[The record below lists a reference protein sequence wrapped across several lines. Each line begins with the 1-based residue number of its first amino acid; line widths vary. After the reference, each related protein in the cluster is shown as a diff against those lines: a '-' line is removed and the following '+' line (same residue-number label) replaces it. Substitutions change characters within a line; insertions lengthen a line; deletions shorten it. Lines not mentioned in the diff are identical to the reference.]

1 MMKLTTRRIV
11 AAVAVGSLAFG
22 GIFSGALAANAAD
35 VNTTPKF
42 KMSISA
48 DTELISADKTPV
60 KVTINVENTG
70 GDLYNDQKAE
80 LRLDSWYNG
89 AAIVPD
95 LASVTSPEG
104 IGEASGFTIVDG
116 APVWNGVIPSGKSAS
131 FSYTGVYDITS
142 DGNRNPDAS
151 ATIQLRTAEDIL
163 VTWEGQ
169 YLNIDVLNAIAITKD
184 SKRVELD
191 VPVSPTEP
199 NLRAAGKMA
208 GIEYTV
214 TFTNNG
220 VLPQD
225 IRYRDTVSGV
235 LDDGVLVKEPTSAS
249 PEFKWRWY
257 VEMGEQTG
265 DFQFDMNIQPG
276 ETITVTYTIGL
287 AAVTAGD
294 AILNNCIANVPA
306 QVHRQAQA
314 FAAPEGEDVCVTSDL
329 YPTPVKPVVTQ
340 SEKCGV
346 EGSIALPETEGIAYT
361 RSTPDNKGLV
371 VVTAAAKAGYDLKPD
386 AVTTWEFF
394 FGNVEDYDGNNYD
407 NVTFIAPAEACPLTE
422 VVPVAPKL
430 VVADK
435 CGAEDTILITEVAG
449 ITYHQDRV
457 ENKVAVVAVAN
468 EGFQIPLTETAS
480 WVFELKKS
488 TDCEVVVPPTEEPKP
503 TPTVDPKP
511 SVEPTV
517 APTVE
522 PVEDIAVEKTGALA
536 NTGANISMGVG
547 GLVILLAGTALM
559 MFSRRKASHTTK

>member
-1 MMKLTTRRIV
+1 MIKLTTRRIV
-11 AAVAVGSLAFG
+11 AAVAIGSLAFG

-35 VNTTPKF
+35 VSTTPEF
-42 KMSISA
+42 KMTISA
-48 DTELISADKTPV
+48 DTDLISKDKTPV

-80 LRLDSWYNG
+80 LRLDSWYTV
-89 AAIVPD
+89 ASIVPD

-104 IGEASGFTIVDG
+104 IGEASGFTLVDG
-116 APVWNGVIPSGKSAS
+116 APVWNGVIPSGKSAT
-131 FSYTGVYDITS
+131 FSYTGVYDINS
-142 DGNRNPDAS
+142 ERNRYPNAS
-151 ATIQLRTAEDIL
+151 ATIQLRTAGDIL

-169 YLNIDVLNAIAITKD
+169 YLEIDVLNAIAITKD

-191 VPVSPTEP
+191 APVSPSEP
-199 NLRAAGKMA
+199 ELMAAAASAPGKRA
-208 GIEYTV
+208 GITYTLA
-214 TFTNNG
+214 FTNNG
-220 VLPQD
+220 LLPQETV
-225 IRYRDTVSGV
+225 YRDTVSGV
-235 LDDGVLVKEPTSAS
+235 LDDGTLWGAPTFTS
-249 PEFKWRWY
+249 PDFSWGWY
-257 VEMGEQTG
+257 SDLGERTK
-265 DFQFDMNIQPG
+265 DFQFNMVIQPG
-276 ETITVTYTIGL
+276 ETVTVTYTIAL
-287 AAVTAGD
+287 NSVTTGD
-294 AILNNCIANVPA
+294 AILNNCVTDAPV
-306 QVHRQAQA
+306 QVSRMAKA
-314 FAAPEGEDVCVTSDL
+314 RATPEFEDICVTSDL

-346 EGSIALPETEGIAYT
+346 EGFITLAETEGIEYT

-386 AVTTWEFF
+386 AVSTWEFF
-394 FGNVEDYDGNNYD
+394 FGKVEDYDGNNYD
-407 NVTFIAPAEACPLTE
+407 NVTFIAPAEACPLAE

-435 CGAEDTILITEVAG
+435 CGAEDTILITEVTG
-449 ITYHQDRV
+449 ITYHQDRI

-488 TDCEVVVPPTEEPKP
+488 TDCEVVVPPTEKPKP

-511 SVEPTV
+511 
-517 APTVE
+517 TVE
-522 PVEDIAVEKTGALA
+522 TTKPADDIAVEKTGALA

-547 GLVILLAGTALM
+547 GLVVLLAGTALM